1 MAWIRLVNDDEATGP
16 IARHFAAARA
26 RAGRVWN
33 IVRVMSRRPNQCEAS
48 LALYREIMFGP
59 SALTRAE
66 RELVAV
72 VVSARNRCRY

>member
-1 MAWIRLVNDDEATGP
+1 MAWIRLISDGEATGLLKRLFDE
-16 IARHFAAARA
+16 ALA

-33 IVRVMSRRPNQCEAS
+33 IVRVMSRRPKQLNAS
-48 LALYREIMFGP
+48 MALYREIMFGE

-72 VVSARNRCRY
+72 VVSSTNGCFY